1 MKAQRVEMF
10 VCPMASPSDTSG
22 LQKLAGSKTIRPDT
36 LVALVGKTEG
46 TGAHDDW
53 GRVWADVVLRDWTA
67 KFLDVQLD
75 EVAKH
80 VIFVLSG
87 GCPGVI
93 TPHIVAVTREW
104 IEIPDGGAQAGQK
117 DEPKKRLVVG
127 RAGSDPMPPEEVGRM
142 GQIRKVAE
150 AARRAMEDAG
160 LTDPHDVHLVMV
172 KVPGLTTA
180 SIKDAESRGKSVVSH
195 DLTFGPEG
203 AGAYANDAAALGVAM
218 ALGEVPEAKLSD
230 EVVRRNWDL
239 YSEVAM
245 TSSGGEKR
253 HGEVVLFGNSSSSQS
268 ALRIGHAVTKDF
280 IDADGVRDALRSAGL
295 AFSNGLPADSD
306 MSRLVHVF
314 AKSVI
319 PGSDQIRGQR
329 ITLLDD
335 PDAYQIGKALG
346 GMLIASITGRTTNY
360 VSGGERNSHQGPPG
374 GNIVAAVVRAE
385 A

>member
-1 MKAQRVEMF
+1 MKAQPVDMF
-10 VCPMASPSDTSG
+10 VCPSATPADTSG
-22 LQKLAGSKTIRPDT
+22 LQALADAGKIKPDT

-53 GRVWADVVLRDWTA
+53 GRVWADVALRDWTA
-67 KFLDVQLD
+67 KFLGIPVG

-93 TPHIVAVTREW
+93 TPHIAAVTREW
-104 IEIPDGGAQAGQK
+104 LDVPDGSQDG
-117 DEPKKRLVVG
+117 EKRLVVG
-127 RAGSDPMPPEEVGRM
+127 RAGSDAITPEEVGRM

-150 AARRAMEDAG
+150 ATRRAMADAG
-160 LTDPHDVHLVMV
+160 LTDPKDVHLVMV

-180 SIKDAESRGKSVVSH
+180 SIKDAESRGKTVVSH

-203 AGAYANDAAALGVAM
+203 AGVYANDAAALGVAM
-218 ALGEVPEAKLSD
+218 ALGEVPESSLSD
-230 EVVRRNWDL
+230 AIVRRNWDL

-253 HGEVVLFGNSSSSQS
+253 HGEVVVFGNSTASRSP
-268 ALRIGHAVTKDF
+268 LRIGHAVTKDF
-280 IDADGVRDALRSAGL
+280 IDAEGVRNALRAAGL
-295 AFSNGLPADSD
+295 QFNGLPSETDL
-306 MSRLVHVF
+306 SRLVHVF

-335 PDAYQIGKALG
+335 ADAYQIGKALG
-346 GMLIASITGRTTNY
+346 GMLVASVTGRTTNY

-374 GNIVAAVVRAE
+374 GNIVAAVVRTE
-385 A
+385 T

>member
-10 VCPMASPSDTSG
+10 VCPMATPSDTSG
-22 LQKLAGSKTIRPDT
+22 WQALADSGKIKPDT

-53 GRVWADVVLRDWTA
+53 GRVWADVVLRDWTGR
-67 KFLDVQLD
+67 FLGIPAS
-75 EVAKH
+75 EVANQ

-93 TPHIVAVTREW
+93 TPHIAAVTRQWVEV
-104 IEIPDGGAQAGQK
+104 PDGSIDSGHEK
-117 DEPKKRLVVG
+117 MLVVG

-142 GQIRKVAE
+142 GQIRKVAD
-150 AARRAMEDAG
+150 ATRRAMTDAG
-160 LTDPHDVHLVMV
+160 LTDPKDVHLVMV

-180 SIKDAESRGKSVVSH
+180 SIKDAESRGKTVISH
-195 DLTFGPEG
+195 DLTFRPEG
-203 AGAYANDAAALGVAM
+203 AGVYANDAAALGVAM
-218 ALGEVPEAKLSD
+218 ALGEVKESALSD
-230 EVVRRNWDL
+230 SVVRRDWNL

-253 HGEVVLFGNSSSSQS
+253 HGEVLVFGNSSTSQS
-268 ALRIGHAVTKDF
+268 PLRIGHAVTKDF
-280 IDADGVRDALRSAGL
+280 IDAEGVRNALRSAGL
-295 AFSNGLPADSD
+295 QFNGLPAESD
-306 MSRLVHVF
+306 LSRLVHVF

-329 ITLLDD
+329 ITLLVDV
-335 PDAYQIGKALG
+335 DAYQIGKALG
-346 GMLIASITGRTTNY
+346 GMLVASVTGRTTNY

-374 GNIVAAVVRAE
+374 GNIVAAVVRADR
-385 A
+385 

>member
-1 MKAQRVEMF
+1 MKAQRVELF
-10 VCPMASPSDTSG
+10 VCPMATPADTKG
-22 LQKLAGSKTIRPDT
+22 LQELADSGKIKPDT

-46 TGAHDDW
+46 TGFHDDW
-53 GRVWADVVLRDWTA
+53 GRVWADVALREWTGR
-67 KFLDVQLD
+67 FLGIPPAD
-75 EVAKH
+75 VAKE

-93 TPHIVAVTREW
+93 TPHIAAVTREW
-104 IEIPDGGAQAGQK
+104 VEVPDQEAETK
-117 DEPKKRLVVG
+117 DRRLVVG
-127 RAGSDPMPPEEVGRM
+127 RAGSEPMPPEEVGRM

-150 AARRAMEDAG
+150 ATHRAMTDAG
-160 LTDPHDVHLVMV
+160 LTDPKGVALVMV

-180 SIKDAESRGKSVVSH
+180 SIKDAESRGKTVVSH
-195 DLTFGPEG
+195 DLTFGPDG

-218 ALGEVPEAKLSD
+218 ALGEVPESALSD
-230 EVVRRNWDL
+230 QVVRRDWDL

-268 ALRIGHAVTKDF
+268 SLRIGHAVTKDF
-280 IDADGVRDALRSAGL
+280 IDAGGGRNALRAAGL
-295 AFSNGLPADSD
+295 EFDGLPAESD
-306 MSRLVHVF
+306 LSRLVHVF

-319 PGSDQIRGQR
+319 PGSDQVRGQR

-335 PDAYQIGKALG
+335 ADAYQIGKALG
-346 GMLIASITGRTTNY
+346 GMLVASVTGRTTNY

-374 GNIVAAVVRAE
+374 GNIVAAVVRTKPI
-385 A
+385 